1 MLWENFIIAERYKY
15 RNNNDI
21 QLQQY
26 FWRDYQ
32 SGEIDLVEETTD
44 TLTGFEIKW
53 RKQKAK
59 APAAWIKKENARF
72 EVIHQDNFFE
82 WVYFD

>member
-1 MLWENFIIAERYKY
+1 MSLFTKLIFFYDNGVRNALISNYNTIENRQDIGVLWENFIIAERYKY

-53 RKQKAK
+53 
-59 APAAWIKKENARF
+59 
-72 EVIHQDNFFE
+72 
-82 WVYFD
+82 